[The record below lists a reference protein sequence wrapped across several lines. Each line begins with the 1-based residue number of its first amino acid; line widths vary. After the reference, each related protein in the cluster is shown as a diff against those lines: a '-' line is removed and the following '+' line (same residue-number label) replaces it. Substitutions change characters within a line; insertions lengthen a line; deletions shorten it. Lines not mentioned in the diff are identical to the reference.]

1 MTDQKGSDMKE
12 MYEEYNKAF
21 EVMSKDAPEYL
32 RDFNSFYTS
41 AIKKGAL
48 SERIKELIS
57 IALAITSH
65 CLPCIALHVHN
76 AIELG
81 ATRQEILET
90 SGVAV
95 LMGGSP
101 AFVHIKHVL
110 DACEQFDAK

>member
-1 MTDQKGSDMKE
+1 MTDKKNSGMKE
-12 MYEEYNKAF
+12 MFKEYNKAF

-32 RDFNSFYTS
+32 RDFNSFYSS

-90 SGVAV
+90 AEVAV
-95 LMGGSP
+95 FMGGSP
-101 AFVHIKHVL
+101 AFVHIKHVI